1 MLIVDAH
8 LDLAWNALQWG
19 RDLRR
24 TVTEIRASE
33 RGRTG
38 PGRADGTVALPE
50 LREGRVAV
58 AVATILARCTG
69 SPADGLDYETLA
81 EASSV
86 ARGQLAW
93 YRTLE
98 REGRLT
104 VLEDA
109 GTLRGH
115 VERWR
120 AWDAAPDGAAPP
132 LGIVLSCEG
141 ADPIPEPYDLPE
153 WHGAG
158 LRVVGLS
165 HYGNGRYAGGTFS
178 GGGLTDRGRA
188 LLRAMRANRMALD
201 VTHLTDVGVA
211 EALELHEGPVL
222 ASHSNVRAL
231 VPYERQLTDRQLLAV
246 AERGGVVGVALDCWM
261 LDPGWVRGQGT
272 NDVTLLDVVGH
283 IDHICQLTGSS
294 AHVGIGSDLDGGFG
308 REQSPRDVDT
318 IADVQHVSDHLRGRG
333 YADEDVAAIMHGNWL
348 QLLERLVL

>member
-24 TVTEIRASE
+24 PVADIRAME
-33 RGRTG
+33 RGQAG
-38 PGRADGTVALPE
+38 PGRGRGTVALPE

-69 SPADGLDYETLA
+69 NPTAGLDYETLA
-81 EASSV
+81 EATSV
-86 ARGQLAW
+86 ARDQLAW
-93 YRTLE
+93 YRVLE
-98 REGRLT
+98 REGRVT

-120 AWDAAPDGAAPP
+120 AWEAAPDGEAPP

-141 ADPIPEPYDLPE
+141 ADPISEPADLPE

-165 HYGNGRYAGGTFS
+165 HYGNGRYAGGTCS
-178 GGGLTDRGRA
+178 GGGLTDRGRE
-188 LLRAMRANRMALD
+188 LLRVMQDNRMALD
-201 VTHLTDVGVA
+201 VTHLTDVGLA

-222 ASHSNVRAL
+222 ASHSNARAL
-231 VPYERQLTDRQLLAV
+231 VPHERQLTDGQLLAV

-261 LDPGWVRGQGT
+261 LDPGWVKGQAT
-272 NDVTLLDVVGH
+272 NDVTLLDVVAH
-283 IDHICQLTGSS
+283 VDHICQLTGSS

-318 IADVQHVSDHLRGRG
+318 IADVQRVSGHLRGRG
-333 YADEDVAAIMHGNWL
+333 YREDDVAAIMHGNWL
-348 QLLERLVL
+348 RLLERLVL